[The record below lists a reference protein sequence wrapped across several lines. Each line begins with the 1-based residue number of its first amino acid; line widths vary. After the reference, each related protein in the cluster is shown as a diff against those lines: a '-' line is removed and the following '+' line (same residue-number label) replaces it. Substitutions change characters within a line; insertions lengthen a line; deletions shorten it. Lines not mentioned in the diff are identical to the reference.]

1 MEIRDNIHYPKHE
14 FIKNYPLL
22 SEKILDRTLADL
34 AEKEDIL
41 VFPTDLSKIKDLD
54 GDNKIVEGI
63 NDSVHF
69 KNIVG
74 FIGQGSENLVIQSR
88 DKVHIIV

>member
-1 MEIRDNIHYPKHE
+1 MKLLDNTRYLKNK
-14 FIKNYPLL
+14 FLKNYPLL
-22 SEKILDRTLADL
+22 SEKILDRMLADL
-34 AEKEDIL
+34 AEKVDIL

-54 GDNKIVEGI
+54 DDNKIVESI

-74 FIGQGSENLVIQSR
+74 FIGQDSESLVIRLRFSE
-88 DKVHIIV
+88 